1 MQNSTVGLDFIFKMA
16 DNGAQE
22 MEVYDTAEHKVGYV
36 YMPVKKG
43 R

>member
-1 MQNSTVGLDFIFKMA
+1 MPAQGFKMA

-36 YMPVKKG
+36 YMPVK
-43 R
+43 RV